1 MFSFGSFHR
10 VALAAGLMMVSTSAI
25 ADSVTR
31 NQSTGSTPNNADFP
45 ATFNSHPAQV
55 SYLSNTVVNSGDN
68 HMFRDSIP
76 VVCQRGTHLSGLGFT
91 YTLVKITNGAGA
103 GDNDAMAFW
112 VNGVRKYEMN
122 VGQAALAGRIE
133 TISLDLGNLP
143 TVGNGPHTMTTTY
156 SAYPAPISLINDVRA
171 NGRLSFSIQDDTNI
185 AQATV
190 NFTCDQDMPPQPTGA
205 IPTCCPPIFAQK
217 MDGMFRV
224 HQLPNKG
231 LSDSYGLMFS
241 PTALLDT
248 QMKAY
253 AIYAGMSAPN
263 GWTSNSV
270 LLNAE
275 MKKLNIPG
283 NATPSIG
290 DFVPGT
296 AVSNGTLRGWW
307 TTTPSNVWN
316 GSSGTPFDQRFND
329 GQTVSPN
336 HMQPNTWYM
345 VKLTLQLASK
355 DSNPNSWH
363 ITPINCQAGD
373 RYVAINVRTVGAK
386 IGPGTDIG
394 SVAQIIEVR

>member
-1 MFSFGSFHR
+1 MKLSILFAGAIGLLSFGY
-10 VALAAGLMMVSTSAI
+10 
-25 ADSVTR
+25 
-31 NQSTGSTPNNADFP
+31 
-45 ATFNSHPAQV
+45 
-55 SYLSNTVVNSGDN
+55 SY
-68 HMFRDSIP
+68 
-76 VVCQRGTHLSGLGFT
+76 
-91 YTLVKITNGAGA
+91 
-103 GDNDAMAFW
+103 
-112 VNGVRKYEMN
+112 
-122 VGQAALAGRIE
+122 GQALPVREGALRNRPVKVEGDGIRIK
-133 TISLDLGNLP
+133 DPNA
-143 TVGNGPHTMTTTY
+143 V
-156 SAYPAPISLINDVRA
+156 
-171 NGRLSFSIQDDTNI
+171 
-185 AQATV
+185 ATS
-190 NFTCDQDMPPQPTGA
+190 
-205 IPTCCPPIFAQK
+205 CCPAVFAQK

-224 HQLPNKG
+224 HQLPGKG
-231 LSDSYGLMFS
+231 LADSYGLSFS
-241 PTALLDT
+241 PSPWLDP
-248 QMKAY
+248 QMKSF
-253 AIYAGMSAPN
+253 AIYVGMFAPN

-363 ITPINCQAGD
+363 ISPINCQSGA
-373 RYVAINVRTVGAK
+373 RYVAINVRTMGAK
-386 IGPGTDIG
+386 VGPGATAATA
-394 SVAQIIEVR
+394 AQIIEVR